1 MIETVEIQGIMC
13 HLAWINLGKFGLL
26 QIGWHSQACEGWS
39 NGQLARAD
47 CGRGCF
53 FLTLWLSPFT
63 LFLLG
68 DLKGDWCV

>member
-39 NGQLARAD
+39 NGQLARAE
-47 CGRGCF
+47 
-53 FLTLWLSPFT
+53 LQW
-63 LFLLG
+63 
-68 DLKGDWCV
+68 